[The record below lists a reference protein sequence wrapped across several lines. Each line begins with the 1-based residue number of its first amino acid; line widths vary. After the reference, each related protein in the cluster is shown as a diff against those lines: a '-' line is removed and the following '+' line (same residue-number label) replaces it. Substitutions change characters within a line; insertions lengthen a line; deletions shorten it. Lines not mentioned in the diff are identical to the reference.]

1 MKTISKEIKRN
12 IGKELACVNV
22 TLTLI
27 IMGARAGH
35 TFCDK
40 RHGRRRMGGDM
51 HARLGVADGHF
62 YNIFCDCALP
72 FVVFAVAY
80 VLLAVS
86 SLREKLRHRRRALRL
101 RLCADV
107 HMDTAEFQ
115 GDGIFR
121 VGSCL
126 LREPYIAFR
135 TLSACEEGR
144 QAAGALPSALCLL
157 AGISSHIF
165 VRTFGDKLKD

>member
-1 MKTISKEIKRN
+1 
-12 IGKELACVNV
+12 
-22 TLTLI
+22 
-27 IMGARAGH
+27 
-35 TFCDK
+35 
-40 RHGRRRMGGDM
+40 M